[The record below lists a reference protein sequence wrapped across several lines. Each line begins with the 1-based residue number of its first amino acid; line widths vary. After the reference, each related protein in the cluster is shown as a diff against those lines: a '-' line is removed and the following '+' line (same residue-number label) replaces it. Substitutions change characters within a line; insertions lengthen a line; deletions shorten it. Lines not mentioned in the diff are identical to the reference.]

1 MIKISP
7 AAASVFKKEI
17 DKEENKGFK
26 LRIAVMKKDGN
37 NFHYA
42 LGFDDNITSNDEALN
57 VDGVEVIMSKAS
69 LEICSGMTVDY
80 VEMEKGQFNFIFLNP
95 KDPNYVEPKE

>member
-7 AAASVFKKEI
+7 AAASIFKKEI

-42 LGFDDNITSNDEALN
+42 LDLMIILLVTMKHLMWM
-57 VDGVEVIMSKAS
+57 V
-69 LEICSGMTVDY
+69 LR
-80 VEMEKGQFNFIFLNP
+80 
-95 KDPNYVEPKE
+95 

>member
-7 AAASVFKKEI
+7 AAASIFKKDI
-17 DKEENKGFK
+17 DKEENKGYK
-26 LRIAVMKKDGN
+26 LRIAVMKKEGN

-80 VEMEKGQFNFIFLNP
+80 VEMEKGPLLEVLIISTFNS
-95 KDPNYVEPKE
+95 

>member
-1 MIKISP
+1 
-7 AAASVFKKEI
+7 
-17 DKEENKGFK
+17 
-26 LRIAVMKKDGN
+26 
-37 NFHYA
+37 
-42 LGFDDNITSNDEALN
+42 
-57 VDGVEVIMSKAS
+57 MSKAS

>member
-7 AAASVFKKEI
+7 AAASIFKKEI

-42 LGFDDNITSNDEALN
+42 
-57 VDGVEVIMSKAS
+57 
-69 LEICSGMTVDY
+69 C
-80 VEMEKGQFNFIFLNP
+80 
-95 KDPNYVEPKE
+95 